1 MTQKPHVLFVD
12 DEPRILD
19 GLRRMLRGQRDRW
32 DMSFANGGVAALAVL
47 GDRHCDVVVSDFRM
61 PEIDG
66 AALLEKVRTMSPDT
80 ARIIL
85 SGQTSADNV
94 MRVMTLAHQFLN
106 KPATSDQ
113 IIEAIE
119 RVLGAQETTTASGDI
134 LSDVSGVSSLPSPPA
149 LLAEL
154 LSVLDDEDASASS
167 IGKVV
172 EGDPAVAAKILHL
185 ANSSA
190 CTAGRR
196 LSDVTQAIA
205 LLGTNTVR
213 GLILLHDIVSAFAAG
228 VHLPAS
234 WMEGLNLHSV
244 ECARLS
250 GKLSAGKPWA
260 PQSFTA
266 GLLHEVGQL
275 VLATSRPDDFGQIIS
290 KWNEAGEAA
299 EAAAAEEAGEAA
311 EGTETTVTVGA
322 ALCDLEHATLGTS
335 HADAGGSLLSL
346 WGLPDDIVDA
356 ASHHDCHGEEVPTA
370 VTDLRSAVGL
380 AHAVVEAQLG
390 PVCGTRP
397 VKPFDD
403 EVLGAA
409 ERTVIQRWR
418 ASLEPRD

>member
-1 MTQKPHVLFVD
+1 MTLKPHVLFVD

-66 AALLEKVRTMSPDT
+66 AALLEKVRTMSPET

-119 RVLGAQETTTASGDI
+119 RVLGAQESTTASGDV

-154 LSVLDDEDASASS
+154 LTVLDDEDASAAS
-167 IGKVV
+167 IGRVV

-185 ANSSA
+185 ANSSW

-196 LSDVTQAIA
+196 LADVTEAVA

-213 GLILLHDIVSAFAAG
+213 GLVLLHDIVSAFAEG

-244 ECARLS
+244 ECARLAN
-250 GKLSAGKPWA
+250 KLSAGKPWA

-275 VLATSRPDDFGQIIS
+275 VLATSRPDDFGLVLS
-290 KWNEAGEAA
+290 NWNKADPAA
-299 EAAAAEEAGEAA
+299 EAAKAWESTEAA
-311 EGTETTVTVGA
+311 GTVEDIETTGA
-322 ALCDLEHATLGTS
+322 ALCDLEHAALGTS
-335 HADAGGSLLSL
+335 HGDAGASLLAL
-346 WGLPDDIVDA
+346 WGLDKDIVEA
-356 ASHHDCHGEEVPTA
+356 AARHTRGEAPATA
-370 VTDLRSAVGL
+370 DDLSSAVAL

-390 PVCGTRP
+390 LVCGARP
-397 VKPFDD
+397 VRPFDD
-403 EVLGAA
+403 ERLGAA

-418 ASLEPRD
+418 ASHESRD

>member
-1 MTQKPHVLFVD
+1 MTRKPHVLFVD

-32 DMSFANGGVAALAVL
+32 EMSFVDGGAAALAVL

-106 KPATSDQ
+106 KPATSGQ

-119 RVLGAQETTTASGDI
+119 YVLGAQESTTASGDI

-149 LLAEL
+149 LVVEL
-154 LSVLDDEDASASS
+154 LSVLDDEQASAAS

-172 EGDPAVAAKILHL
+172 ESDPAVAAKILHL

-190 CTAGRR
+190 MTAGQR

-213 GLILLHDIVSAFAAG
+213 GLVLLHDIVAAFAEG
-228 VHLPAS
+228 VHLPVS
-234 WMEGLNLHSV
+234 WVEALNTHSV
-244 ECARLS
+244 QTAQLASRLC
-250 GKLSAGKPWA
+250 AGKPWSA
-260 PQSFTA
+260 QSFTA

-275 VLATSRPDDFGQIIS
+275 VLATSRPDEFGTIVG
-290 KWNEAGEAA
+290 KWNEAA
-299 EAAAAEEAGEAA
+299 ETVAVAETQEPA
-311 EGTETTVTVGA
+311 EITESP
-322 ALCDLEHATLGTS
+322 ALCDLELAELGTS
-335 HADAGGSLLSL
+335 HGDAGASLLSL
-346 WGLPDDIVDA
+346 WGLPADVVDVAARHATGETPTTVDDL
-356 ASHHDCHGEEVPTA
+356 C
-370 VTDLRSAVGL
+370 SAVAL

-390 PVCGTRP
+390 PVCSAQP

-403 EVLGAA
+403 ERLGAA
-409 ERTVIQRWR
+409 ERTVIKRWR
-418 ASLEPRD
+418 ISLEPRD

>member
-1 MTQKPHVLFVD
+1 MTRKPHVLFVD

-32 DMSFANGGVAALAVL
+32 EMSFANGGVAALAVL
-47 GDRHCDVVVSDFRM
+47 GEKHYDVVVSDFRM

-119 RVLGAQETTTASGDI
+119 HVLGAQESTTATGDI

-154 LSVLDDEDASASS
+154 LTVLDDEDASAAS
-167 IGKVV
+167 IGRVI
-172 EGDPAVAAKILHL
+172 EGDPAIAAKILHL

-190 CTAGRR
+190 MTAGRR

-213 GLILLHDIVSAFAAG
+213 GLVLLHDIVTAFAEG

-234 WMEGLNLHSV
+234 WMEGLNAHSV
-244 ECARLS
+244 ETARLAN
-250 GKLSAGKPWA
+250 KLSTGKPWA
-260 PQSFTA
+260 AQSFTA

-275 VLATSRPDDFGQIIS
+275 VLATSRPDEFGTIVG
-290 KWNEAGEAA
+290 KWTEAGTAA
-299 EAAAAEEAGEAA
+299 EAAAEAA
-311 EGTETTVTVGA
+311 ADASEPAEVTPA
-322 ALCDLEHATLGTS
+322 PALCDLEVADLGTS
-335 HADAGGSLLSL
+335 HSDAGASLLSL
-346 WGLPDDIVDA
+346 WGLPADIVDA
-356 ASHHDCHGEEVPTA
+356 AARHAHAEVPATA
-370 VTDLRSAVGL
+370 EDLGSTVAL
-380 AHAVVEAQLG
+380 AHAVVEGQFG
-390 PVCGTRP
+390 PVCGARP
-397 VKPFDD
+397 VPPFDD
-403 EVLGAA
+403 ERLGTA
-409 ERTVIQRWR
+409 ERNIIQRWR

>member
-1 MTQKPHVLFVD
+1 MTEKPHVLFVD

-19 GLRRMLRGQRDRW
+19 GLRRMLRGQRNRW
-32 DMSFANGGVAALAVL
+32 DMSFVNGGLAALEVL
-47 GDRHCDVVVSDFRM
+47 VDRHCDVVVSDFRM
-61 PEIDG
+61 PDLDG
-66 AALLEKVRTMSPDT
+66 AALLEKVRLMSPDT

-119 RVLGAQETTTASGDI
+119 RVLGAQERTTASGDI
-134 LSDVSGVSSLPSPPA
+134 LGDVSGVSTLPSPPK

-154 LSVLDDEDASASS
+154 LAVLDDEDASATS
-167 IGKVV
+167 IAQVI

-196 LSDVTQAIA
+196 LADVTQAVA

-213 GLILLHDIVSAFAAG
+213 GLVLLHDIVTAFAAG

-234 WMEGLNLHSV
+234 WMDALNTHSV
-244 ECARLS
+244 QVAQLASRLS
-250 GKLSAGKPWA
+250 TGKPWSGHA
-260 PQSFTA
+260 FTA

-275 VLATSRPDDFGQIIS
+275 VLATSRPVEFGTTIGQ
-290 KWNEAGEAA
+290 WNEADEAPGEDGEAA
-299 EAAAAEEAGEAA
+299 G
-311 EGTETTVTVGA
+311 V
-322 ALCDLEHATLGTS
+322 ALCDLELAALGTS
-335 HADAGGSLLSL
+335 HSDAGASLLSL
-346 WGLPDDIVDA
+346 WGLPADMVEA
-356 ASHHDCHGEEVPTA
+356 ARRHTDGKPPTT
-370 VTDLRSAVGL
+370 VEDLSSAVAL
-380 AHAVVEAQLG
+380 AHAVVEAELG
-390 PVCGTRP
+390 PVCGARP
-397 VKPFDD
+397 VQPVP
-403 EVLGAA
+403 EEELGGA

-418 ASLEPRD
+418 TALQPPE